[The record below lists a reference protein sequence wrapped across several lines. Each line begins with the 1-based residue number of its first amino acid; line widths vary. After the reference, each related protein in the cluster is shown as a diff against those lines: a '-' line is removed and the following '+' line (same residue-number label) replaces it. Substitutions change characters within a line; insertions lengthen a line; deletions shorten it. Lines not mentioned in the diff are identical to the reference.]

1 MTDETNSPR
10 PTYVVGNDSNPTHI
24 RAAVEGLRKMAE
36 MGEKARHAL
45 EALERDGHFDRL
57 VHWVD
62 GDDKSYRTIKCNRFP
77 RFVEVSAADMPIL
90 DSLWLELGP
99 AVRTQYGGHGCTEY
113 LLSLRGDR
121 FYQKKDRSLV
131 LQPIPN
137 RIRVGTLRV
146 SKRTISY
153 LSSGSK
159 VAYPVTEK
167 KATVEATMSRISRC
181 NALTPLSEACSNFL
195 VVTGEGLLSQRARD
209 MRAGSC
215 RWMTDGGH
223 AQRML
228 EDVVRALW
236 IEGVH
241 ES

>member
-1 MTDETNSPR
+1 MTDETNSR
-10 PTYVVGNDSNPTHI
+10 PTYVVGNDSNPAHI
-24 RAAVEGLRKMAE
+24 RAAVEGLRKMAK
-36 MGEKARHAL
+36 MGEKARQAL
-45 EALERDGHFDRL
+45 EALERDGHFDQL

-62 GDDKSYRTIKCNRFP
+62 GEDKSYKTIKCNRFP

-90 DSLWLELGP
+90 DSLWLAFGP
-99 AVRTQYGGHGCTEY
+99 VVKTQYGGHGCVEY
-113 LLSLRGDR
+113 TLSLRGDR

-131 LQPIPN
+131 LQPIPD

-146 SKRTISY
+146 SKKKISY
-153 LSSGSK
+153 LSYGSK
-159 VAYPVTEK
+159 AAYPVTEK
-167 KATVEATMSRISRC
+167 KATVEATVSRISKC
-181 NALTPLSEACSNFL
+181 DALVPLSEMCSNFL
-195 VVTGEGLLSQRARD
+195 VVTGEGLLNQRARD

-228 EDVVRALW
+228 EDAVRTLW